1 MFEKIKYLI
10 GKPIG
15 VYLKN
20 GLSVSGVL
28 CDANEHE
35 ISIMEYLYQEK
46 FVQRHYDFHM
56 IQGIYMFPSCSDGY
70 LN

>member
-10 GKPIG
+10 GQPIG
-15 VYLKN
+15 VSFKN

-28 CDANEHE
+28 CSANEHE
-35 ISIMEYLYQEK
+35 ISLMEYLYQEK
-46 FVQRHYDFHM
+46 FIQRHYDFHM
-56 IQGIYMFPSCSDGY
+56 IQGIYMFPSCSDEY

>member
-15 VYLKN
+15 VHFKN

-28 CDANEHE
+28 CDVSDEE
-35 ISIMEYLYQEK
+35 ISIIEYLYQEK
-46 FVQRHYDFHM
+46 FIQRYYDVQM
-56 IQGIYMFPSCSDGY
+56 IQGIYMFPSCSDEY

>member
-15 VYLKN
+15 VHFKN

-28 CDANEHE
+28 CDVSDEE
-35 ISIMEYLYQEK
+35 ISIIEYLYQEK
-46 FVQRHYDFHM
+46 FDDV
-56 IQGIYMFPSCSDGY
+56 
-70 LN
+70 